1 MSLGGDGRAQATDRL
16 PVDAHR
22 PPHQP
27 ARAPASRPP
36 RGGGSRS
43 PGQGWQRRI
52 V

>member
-27 ARAPASRPP
+27 ARGSGQPP
-36 RGGGSRS
+36 TA
-43 PGQGWQRRI
+43 WRRLP
-52 V
+52 VPRTRLAAAHR